1 MPKNS
6 IFNIQQHTYLRKDL
20 RHNLTYPERKL
31 WSALKHRQLG
41 IKFRRQHGI
50 GRYIVDFYCASLCM
64 AIELDGNSHF
74 NTEAIQY
81 DRIRDDYLKSLGI
94 HVIRIWNSDVMGNID
109 GVLAMLEHEIK
120 NLALR
125 QPPP

>member
-6 IFNIQQHTYLRKDL
+6 IFNIQQHTDLRKDL

-41 IKFRRQHGI
+41 IKFRRQHGV
-50 GRYIVDFYCASLCM
+50 GRYIVDFYCASLHM
-64 AIELDGNSHF
+64 AVELDGNSHF

-81 DRIRDDYLKSLGI
+81 DRVRDDYLKSLGI
-94 HVIRIWNSDVMGNID
+94 HVIRIWNSNVMGNID
-109 GVLAMLEHEIK
+109 GVLAMLEREIK

-125 QPPP
+125 QTPP